1 MECSW
6 IMVWLPTKQRE
17 SIFKKK
23 SKIHK
28 TESARKIQRVFSTG
42 EPSSQNADE
51 KEVIECSSKKDEL
64 KDKCV
69 ENIKEETEENSRF
82 NVEKLTSDAENKST
96 SLNSNQS
103 NEKEHKLDKRIS
115 DVSTRF
121 QIQRQNTEVLAKEK
135 EDTFSKI
142 SDSNTL
148 EKQKERD
155 HEEDEDEE
163 VFKRVES
170 YTERIEKILIDLNV
184 NATSLRTKDD
194 AHILVTFCLE
204 NSKVENVL
212 LLLQENGI
220 GNSPS
225 ETSISVIPA
234 SVHFEVPLADD
245 LNNR

>member
-1 MECSW
+1 
-6 IMVWLPTKQRE
+6 MVWLPTKQRE

-28 TESARKIQRVFSTG
+28 TESARKIQRVFSTE
-42 EPSSQNADE
+42 EPLSKTTDE
-51 KEVIECSSKKDEL
+51 QEVLESTTKKDES
-64 KDKCV
+64 KDECV
-69 ENIKEETEENSRF
+69 ENKKEETEENSRF

-96 SLNSNQS
+96 SLNSTPGK
-103 NEKEHKLDKRIS
+103 EKEHSLDKRIS

-155 HEEDEDEE
+155 HEEDDDEE

-170 YTERIEKILIDLNV
+170 YTERIQKILFDLNV

-245 LNNR
+245 SNNR

>member
-1 MECSW
+1 M
-6 IMVWLPTKQRE
+6 K
-17 SIFKKK
+17 F
-23 SKIHK
+23 
-28 TESARKIQRVFSTG
+28 
-42 EPSSQNADE
+42 
-51 KEVIECSSKKDEL
+51 KKDES
-64 KDKCV
+64 KDKSV
-69 ENIKEETEENSRF
+69 ENVKEETEDSSRF
-82 NVEKLTSDAENKST
+82 NVEKLTSDTENKST
-96 SLNSNQS
+96 SLSS
-103 NEKEHKLDKRIS
+103 TPSKEKEHLLDKRIS

-194 AHILVTFCLE
+194 GHILVTFCLE

-245 LNNR
+245 SNNR